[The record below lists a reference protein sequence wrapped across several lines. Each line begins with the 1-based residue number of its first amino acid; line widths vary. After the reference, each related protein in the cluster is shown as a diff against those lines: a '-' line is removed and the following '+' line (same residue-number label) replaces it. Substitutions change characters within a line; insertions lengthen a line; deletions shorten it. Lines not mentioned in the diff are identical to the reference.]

1 MYLLVDTGTVMR
13 DEALPPLDTLHHNPL
28 KLIGR
33 AARGFTRIADITLR
47 DLGFATGQ
55 MPVLGSLKGGK
66 ALSQAELARIAQVE
80 QPSMAQLLNR
90 MERDGLVERV
100 PDPEDKRSRLISLTA
115 GAVKRM
121 PKAKA
126 LMESRVQDALAGF
139 SPEEVA
145 ELSRLLGRL
154 NDNIDRMAGEA
165 GGPV

>member
-1 MYLLVDTGTVMR
+1 MSEVSLPAVD
-13 DEALPPLDTLHHNPL
+13 ALHHNPL

-33 AARGFTRIADITLR
+33 ASRGFTRIADLTLR

-121 PKAKA
+121 PEAKA
-126 LMESRVQDALAGF
+126 LMEAHVQDALAGF
-139 SPEEVA
+139 SPEELA

-154 NDNIDRMAGEA
+154 NDNIDRMASQAGEV
-165 GGPV
+165 GGPT

>member
-1 MYLLVDTGTVMR
+1 MSEASLPAVD
-13 DEALPPLDTLHHNPL
+13 ALHHNPL

-33 AARGFTRIADITLR
+33 AARGFTRIADLSLR
-47 DLGFATGQ
+47 GFGFATGQ

-100 PDPEDKRSRLISLTA
+100 PDPDDKRSRLISLTA
-115 GAVKRM
+115 GAVKRL
-121 PKAKA
+121 PKAKGVMQA
-126 LMESRVQDALAGF
+126 HVHEALAGF

-154 NDNIDRMAGEA
+154 NDNIDRMTGQAVEA
-165 GGPV
+165 